1 MTTTKIRRKFTKE
14 FKQQA
19 VELALQSG
27 DYNGTARDLGL
38 DGSNLRRWI
47 KRYQDDPQKAFPGSG
62 TPRDKEMAELKRQVY
77 NLEQENAI
85 LKKAV
90 GIFAPRS
97 R

>member
-1 MTTTKIRRKFTKE
+1 MKENKSRKTYPPE

-19 VELALQSG
+19 VELALNSG
-27 DYNGTARDLGL
+27 DIMQTARDLGV
-38 DGSNLRRWI
+38 DQSNLRKWV
-47 KRYQDDPQKAFPGSG
+47 KRFQNDAEKAFPGSG
-62 TPRDKEMAELKRQVY
+62 NPRDKEMAEMKRKLAE
-77 NLEQENAI
+77 LEQENAI